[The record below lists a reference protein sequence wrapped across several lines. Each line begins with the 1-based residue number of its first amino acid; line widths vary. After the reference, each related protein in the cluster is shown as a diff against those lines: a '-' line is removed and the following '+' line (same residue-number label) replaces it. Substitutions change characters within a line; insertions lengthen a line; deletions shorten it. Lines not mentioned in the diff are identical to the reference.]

1 MAIPDLVRAKGG
13 CGPKVHHLRYSRW
26 IKSKAKVT
34 AGGRAAVAAVA
45 VRLSSALEREGDIV
59 TEVAESDVNDVATAS
74 RAVVGPEG
82 GDERFDAV
90 LTAGRCVSMEID
102 CEIECEKIWIVESI
116 ANADR
121 DRGAAVRS

>member
-1 MAIPDLVRAKGG
+1 M
-13 CGPKVHHLRYSRW
+13 
-26 IKSKAKVT
+26 
-34 AGGRAAVAAVA
+34 AAVA
-45 VRLSSALEREGDIV
+45 VRLSSALEREGDVV

-74 RAVVGPEG
+74 RGVVGPEG

-90 LTAGRCVSMEID
+90 LTAGRCMSMEMD